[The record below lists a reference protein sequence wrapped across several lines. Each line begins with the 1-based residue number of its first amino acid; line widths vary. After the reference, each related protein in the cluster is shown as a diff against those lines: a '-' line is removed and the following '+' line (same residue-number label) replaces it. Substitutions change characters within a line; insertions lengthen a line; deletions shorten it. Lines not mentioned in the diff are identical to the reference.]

1 MTKMTFDDVRKNFKG
16 PVFGIAYATDEKIT
30 GKQDMKK
37 MKNGQKMIL
46 YSNTDMFSGIGFLD
60 MVKNRSQARTIEVTS
75 EMGGKM
81 SDGYY
86 NTLYFSVKGTFAG
99 IPGAEYLTF
108 VTGQRIKSKKSGD
121 VISDY
126 TYPNKR
132 TMGL

>member
-1 MTKMTFDDVRKNFKG
+1 MTKMQLDELFDRFRG
-16 PVFGIAYATDEKIT
+16 PVYGMVYATDEEIK

-37 MKNGQKMIL
+37 MKNGHKMIL
-46 YSNTDMFSGIGFLD
+46 AGNEEFFRGICFTDM
-60 MVKNRSQARTIEVTS
+60 VRNRSKSRTVEIKS
-75 EMGGKM
+75 EMGGKL

-86 NTLYFSVKGTFAG
+86 NTLYFTVKGTFAG
-99 IPGAEYLTF
+99 IPGANYLTF
-108 VTGQRIKSKKSGD
+108 VTAQRIKSKKSGN

>member
-1 MTKMTFDDVRKNFKG
+1 MTKMQLDELRDKFKG
-16 PVFGIAYATDEKIT
+16 PIFGIAYATDEEIM
-30 GKQDMKK
+30 GKQDMKSLKGGNK
-37 MKNGQKMIL
+37 MVL
-46 YSNTDMFSGIGFLD
+46 YDLSDTYSFTAL
-60 MVKNRSQARTIEVTS
+60 VKNKSNIRTVDVRS

-86 NTLYFSVKGTFAG
+86 NTLYFSVKGKFAG
-99 IPGAEYLTF
+99 IPGANYLTF
-108 VTGQRIKSKKSGD
+108 VTAQRIKSKKSGD